1 MGYTQSYTFKKRSK
15 LAISIAAAVGMAAG
29 FGHAALAQDDTTIE
43 EVVVTGSRIVRKDL
57 NSNSPIRTID
67 ASNFEEQNGLNI
79 ESYLNQLPD
88 YNPANSPVT
97 TGKEIN
103 ATPVNTL
110 GIASVSMRGF
120 GPNRNLVLVD
130 GKRMVPTN
138 ALMVTDINAIP
149 SALIQRV
156 ETITGGASA
165 VYGADAVGGVTNFIM
180 RKDFEGLEFDTQ
192 YGTTDA
198 GGGEE
203 ARISGV
209 MGTDVVDGRGNI
221 TVGFEYYD
229 RKEALE
235 VDRDFF
241 TDSWN
246 DPTVGGE
253 LFFQGING
261 FTVAFNRAND
271 ATMDALFSDR
281 PADTGFRNV
290 GSGFV
295 ARYRFNPDDA
305 TLFPIVGD
313 NIGLTHGIVDNN
325 EYARQTVLDGTTIDP
340 NDTADIIKWNTQDAI
355 VSAPQNRYSFFT
367 RSTFEITEGVEFFAN
382 ANFARSETKTRL
394 NYGSTASFGWEANV
408 PFDPA
413 VDSPIDPTLDYL
425 DPAVVKAVQ
434 ANPAAYANPGFIPT
448 GAAGAQ
454 HPVVPELAIA
464 LLSRSD
470 PTGNWVPEIF
480 PKNSLENRASDNE
493 NDVWQIE
500 TGVNVDLPFRD
511 WTGEAYYSH
520 GEVNNNN
527 VSTGFQSLERWRRLV
542 NEPDYGRNATVQAN
556 QSGAS
561 PGFGTNP
568 VHCTSGFYD
577 TIFYGDTRPSED
589 CAKAIGAPLA
599 NRLTSEQD
607 IVEINFQGGLMD
619 LPAGEVR
626 TAAGFQYRKNHV
638 TYQPDLL
645 ASSRAFEDQ
654 VIGVYPVGDMDAST
668 SVNDYYVEALVPV
681 LGDVGFV
688 QQVELELG
696 ARYSDYSDNDSE
708 WTYKILGNV
717 EVNDQLRFRGGY
729 NRATR
734 APNVGEK
741 YLGLQQVYLRGIVN
755 NFGDPCGLRSNAPFG
770 AGGAAPDPILAPGEP
785 ETQLASGQTAAGAQS
800 TYLICQAQMTEI
812 GAAQFYSNNAT
823 GQTGGNANWVYQE
836 GNPDLGPESA
846 DTWSAGFVATSP
858 WDNAWL
864 ENLSLSVDWWQVKI
878 TDAIQQY
885 TPDYANYLCYGVTT
899 VTNMAEA
906 AAQAATTDCMNVA
919 RTSTTGGAQRQL
931 LRYSNQATI
940 KTRGIDVALNW
951 RAQFSD
957 LDIGLPGGLALSSQM
972 TYIDTYQ
979 TKESQED
986 FDPVIEWAG
995 SLGPTLTGTNPGAY
1009 DYRIFTTLTYFN
1021 GDWSVNLRWRHLPSV
1036 ITAGQAKQNAIIAN
1050 NARAAAGEGG
1060 AVPLSYTPIT
1070 DVGIGSYDNFDMS
1083 LNWTV
1088 NDTITI
1094 RGGITNL
1101 FDVSPK
1107 ITGRETG
1114 YPPGT
1119 DLASV
1124 CGGAPGC
1131 VNPSSPQLATTGA
1144 GITNPGYYDVLGRR
1158 FFIGMKARF

>member
-1 MGYTQSYTFKKRSK
+1 MGYSQSYKLKTRSK

-29 FGHAALAQDDTTIE
+29 FGNAALAQDESIE
-43 EVVVTGSRIVRKDL
+43 EVVVTGSRIVRRDFE
-57 NSNSPIRTID
+57 SNSPIRTID
-67 ASNFEEQNGLNI
+67 AAQFEEQSGLNI

-97 TGKEIN
+97 TEKEIN

-120 GPNRNLVLVD
+120 GPNRNLVLID

-192 YGTTDA
+192 YGITDA

-203 ARISGV
+203 ARISGI
-209 MGTDVVDGRGNI
+209 MGTDVFDGRGNI

-235 VDRDFF
+235 IDRSFY
-241 TDSWN
+241 TDSWS
-246 DPTVGGE
+246 DPTVPGE
-253 LFFQGING
+253 LFQQGFNG
-261 FTVAFNRAND
+261 MTVAFNRAND
-271 ATMDALFSDR
+271 VTMDALFSDR
-281 PADTGFRNV
+281 PAGTGFRNV

-295 ARYRFNPDDA
+295 ARYRFNPDG
-305 TLFPIVGD
+305 TLWPVVGD
-313 NIGLTHGIVDNN
+313 NLSLTNGVVDGV
-325 EYARQTVLDGTTIDP
+325 EYAPYTVLDGTTLDP
-340 NDTADIIKWNTQDAI
+340 NDTADVLKWNTQDAI
-355 VSAPQNRYSFFT
+355 VSAPQNRWSFFT

-382 ANFARSETKTRL
+382 TNFARSNSATRL

-413 VDSPIDPTLDYL
+413 VDSPIDPSLDYL

-434 ANPAAYANPGFIPT
+434 ANPSAYANPGFIPS

-454 HPVVPELAIA
+454 HPVVPELAIL
-464 LLSRSD
+464 LLSRSN
-470 PTGNWVPEIF
+470 PAGNWIPEIF
-480 PKNSLENRASDNE
+480 PKNSLENRASDND
-493 NDVWQIE
+493 NIVWQVE

-511 WTGEAYYSH
+511 WTGELYYSH
-520 GEVNNNN
+520 GEVDNSN

-542 NEPDYGRNATVQAN
+542 NEPDYGRNAIVQAN
-556 QSGAS
+556 TSGAS

-568 VHCTSGFYD
+568 VECTSGFYD
-577 TIFYGDTRPSED
+577 TIFFSDTRPSED
-589 CAKAIGAPLA
+589 CAKAIGAPLQ
-599 NRLTSEQD
+599 NRLTSDQD
-607 IVEINFQGGLMD
+607 IVEINFQGGLAD

-626 TAAGFQYRKNHV
+626 TAVGFQYRKNHV
-638 TYQPDLL
+638 TYTPDLL
-645 ASSRAFEDQ
+645 QSSRAFEDQ

-668 SVNDYYVEALVPV
+668 NVKDYYVEALVPV

-688 QQVELELG
+688 QGVELELG
-696 ARYSDYSDNDSE
+696 ARYSDYDANDSE
-708 WTYKILGNV
+708 WTYKVLANV
-717 EVNDQLRFRGGY
+717 EANDWMRLRGGY

-741 YLGLQQVYLRGIVN
+741 YLGFQQVYLRGVQN
-755 NFGDPCGLRSNAPFG
+755 NFGDPCGLRSNAPYG
-770 AGGAAPDPILAPGEP
+770 AGGSLPDPILAPGEP
-785 ETQLASGQTAAGAQS
+785 ETELAAGQTAAGALS
-800 TYLICQAQMTEI
+800 TLLICQAQMGPV
-812 GAAQFYSNNAT
+812 GADQYYQNNA
-823 GQTGGNANWVYQE
+823 GGGAGGNANWVYQE
-836 GNPDLGPESA
+836 GNPDLGPETA
-846 DTWSAGFVATSP
+846 DTWPAGFVASSP

-864 ENLSLSVDWWQVKI
+864 ENLTLSVDWWQVDI
-878 TDAIQQY
+878 SDAIQQY

-899 VTNMAEA
+899 VTNAAEA
-906 AAQAATTDCMNVA
+906 AAQAATTDCQNVA
-919 RTSTTGGAQRQL
+919 RNPATGGATRQL
-931 LRYSNQATI
+931 LRYANQATI
-940 KTRGIDVALNW
+940 NTKGIDVALNW
-951 RAQFSD
+951 RSQFSD
-957 LDIGLPGGLALSSQM
+957 LDIDLPGGLAFSTQM
-972 TYIDTYQ
+972 TYIDSYK

-986 FDPVIEWAG
+986 FDAEIEWAG

-1009 DYRIFTTLTYFN
+1009 DYRLFTSLTYFN
-1021 GDWSVNLRWRHLPSV
+1021 GDWSVGLRWRHLPSV
-1036 ITAGQAKQNAIIAN
+1036 ITANQAKQNALIAN
-1050 NARAAAGEGG
+1050 NARAAAGGG
-1060 AVPLSYTPIT
+1060 GSVVSYTPFT
-1070 DVGIGSYDNFDMS
+1070 DVGIGAYDIFDMS
-1083 LNWTV
+1083 MNWTV
-1088 NDTITI
+1088 NDTVTI

-1114 YPPGT
+1114 YAPGS
-1119 DLASV
+1119 DLTAV

-1131 VNPSSPQLATTGA
+1131 VNPTAPQLASTGA
-1144 GITNPGYYDVLGRR
+1144 GITSPGYYDVLGRR

>member
-1 MGYTQSYTFKKRSK
+1 MGYSQSYKLKTRSK

-29 FGHAALAQDDTTIE
+29 FGNAALAQDESIE
-43 EVVVTGSRIVRKDL
+43 EVVVTGSRIVRRDFE
-57 NSNSPIRTID
+57 SNSPIRTID
-67 ASNFEEQNGLNI
+67 AAQFEEQSGLNI

-97 TGKEIN
+97 TEKEIN

-120 GPNRNLVLVD
+120 GPNRNLVLID

-192 YGTTDA
+192 YGITDA

-203 ARISGV
+203 ARISGI
-209 MGTDVVDGRGNI
+209 MGTDVFDGRGNI

-235 VDRDFF
+235 IDRSFY
-241 TDSWN
+241 TDSWS
-246 DPTVGGE
+246 DPTVPGE
-253 LFFQGING
+253 LFQQGFNG
-261 FTVAFNRAND
+261 MTVAFNRAND
-271 ATMDALFSDR
+271 VTMDALFSDR
-281 PADTGFRNV
+281 PAGTGFRNV

-295 ARYRFNPDDA
+295 ARYRFNPDG
-305 TLFPIVGD
+305 TLWPVVGD
-313 NIGLTHGIVDNN
+313 NLSLTNGVVDGV
-325 EYARQTVLDGTTIDP
+325 EYAPYTVLDGTTLDP
-340 NDTADIIKWNTQDAI
+340 NDTADVLKWNTQDAI
-355 VSAPQNRYSFFT
+355 VSAPQNRWSFFT

-382 ANFARSETKTRL
+382 TNFARSNSATRL

-413 VDSPIDPTLDYL
+413 VDSPIDPSLDYL

-434 ANPAAYANPGFIPT
+434 ANPSAYANPGFIPS

-454 HPVVPELAIA
+454 HPVVPELAIL
-464 LLSRSD
+464 LLSRSN
-470 PTGNWVPEIF
+470 PTGNWIPEIF
-480 PKNSLENRASDNE
+480 PKNSLENRASDND
-493 NDVWQIE
+493 NIVWQVE

-511 WTGEAYYSH
+511 WTGELYYSH
-520 GEVNNNN
+520 GEVDNSN

-542 NEPDYGRNATVQAN
+542 NEPDYGRNAIVQAN
-556 QSGAS
+556 TSGAS

-568 VHCTSGFYD
+568 VECTSGFYD
-577 TIFYGDTRPSED
+577 TIFFSDTRPSED
-589 CAKAIGAPLA
+589 CAKAIGAPLQ
-599 NRLTSEQD
+599 NRLTSDQD
-607 IVEINFQGGLMD
+607 IVEINFQGGLAD

-626 TAAGFQYRKNHV
+626 TAVGFQYRKNHV
-638 TYQPDLL
+638 TYTPDLL
-645 ASSRAFEDQ
+645 QSSRAFEDQ

-668 SVNDYYVEALVPV
+668 NVKDYYVEALVPV

-688 QQVELELG
+688 QGVELELG
-696 ARYSDYSDNDSE
+696 ARYSDYDANDSE
-708 WTYKILGNV
+708 WTYKVLANV
-717 EVNDQLRFRGGY
+717 EANDWMRLRGGY

-741 YLGLQQVYLRGIVN
+741 YLGFQQVYLRGVQN
-755 NFGDPCGLRSNAPFG
+755 NFGDPCGLRSNAPYG
-770 AGGAAPDPILAPGEP
+770 AGGSLPDPILAPGEP
-785 ETQLASGQTAAGAQS
+785 ETELAAGQTAAGALS
-800 TYLICQAQMTEI
+800 TLLICQAQMGPV
-812 GAAQFYSNNAT
+812 GADQYYQNNA
-823 GQTGGNANWVYQE
+823 GGGAGGNANWVYQE
-836 GNPDLGPESA
+836 GNPDLGPETA
-846 DTWSAGFVATSP
+846 DTWSAGFVASSP

-864 ENLSLSVDWWQVKI
+864 ENLTLSVDWWQVDI
-878 TDAIQQY
+878 SDAIQQY

-899 VTNMAEA
+899 VTNAAEA
-906 AAQAATTDCMNVA
+906 AAQAATTDCQNVA
-919 RTSTTGGAQRQL
+919 RNPATGGATRQL
-931 LRYSNQATI
+931 LRYANQATI
-940 KTRGIDVALNW
+940 NTKGIDVALNW
-951 RAQFSD
+951 RSQFSD
-957 LDIGLPGGLALSSQM
+957 LDIDLPGGLAFSTQM
-972 TYIDTYQ
+972 TYIDSYK

-986 FDPVIEWAG
+986 FDAEIEWAG

-1009 DYRIFTTLTYFN
+1009 DYRLFTSLTYFN
-1021 GDWSVNLRWRHLPSV
+1021 GDWSVGLRWRHLPSV
-1036 ITAGQAKQNAIIAN
+1036 ITANQAKQNALIAN
-1050 NARAAAGEGG
+1050 NARAAAGGG
-1060 AVPLSYTPIT
+1060 GSVVSYTPFT
-1070 DVGIGSYDNFDMS
+1070 DVGIGAYDIFDMS
-1083 LNWTV
+1083 MNWTV
-1088 NDTITI
+1088 NDTVTI

-1114 YPPGT
+1114 YAPGS
-1119 DLASV
+1119 DLTAV

-1131 VNPSSPQLATTGA
+1131 VNPTAPQLASTGA
-1144 GITNPGYYDVLGRR
+1144 GITSPGYYDVLGRR

>member
-1 MGYTQSYTFKKRSK
+1 MVYSQSYKLKTRSK

-29 FGHAALAQDDTTIE
+29 FGNAALAQDESIE
-43 EVVVTGSRIVRKDL
+43 EVVVTGSRIVRRDFE
-57 NSNSPIRTID
+57 SNSPIRTID
-67 ASNFEEQNGLNI
+67 AAQFEEQSGLNI

-97 TGKEIN
+97 TEKEIN

-120 GPNRNLVLVD
+120 GPNRNLVLID

-192 YGTTDA
+192 YGITDA

-203 ARISGV
+203 ARISGI
-209 MGTDVVDGRGNI
+209 MGTDVFDGRGNI

-235 VDRDFF
+235 IDRSFY
-241 TDSWN
+241 TDSWS
-246 DPTVGGE
+246 DPTVPGE
-253 LFFQGING
+253 LFQQGFNG
-261 FTVAFNRAND
+261 MTVAFNRAND
-271 ATMDALFSDR
+271 VTMDALFSDR
-281 PADTGFRNV
+281 PAGTGFRNV
-290 GSGFV
+290 GSGFI
-295 ARYRFNPDDA
+295 ARYRFNPDG
-305 TLFPIVGD
+305 TLWPVVGD
-313 NIGLTHGIVDNN
+313 NLSLTNGVVDGV
-325 EYARQTVLDGTTIDP
+325 EYAPYTVLDGTTLDP
-340 NDTADIIKWNTQDAI
+340 NDTADVLKWNTQDAI
-355 VSAPQNRYSFFT
+355 VSAPQNRWSFFT

-382 ANFARSETKTRL
+382 TNFARSNSKTRL

-408 PFDPA
+408 PFNPA
-413 VDSPIDPTLDYL
+413 VDSPIDPSLDYL

-434 ANPAAYANPGFIPT
+434 ANPAAFANPGFIPS

-454 HPVVPELAIA
+454 HPVVPELAIL

-470 PTGNWVPEIF
+470 PTGNWIPEIF
-480 PKNSLENRASDNE
+480 PKNSLENRASDND
-493 NDVWQIE
+493 NIVWQVE

-511 WTGEAYYSH
+511 WTGELYYSH
-520 GEVNNNN
+520 GEVDNSN

-542 NEPDYGRNATVQAN
+542 NEPDYGRNAIVQAN
-556 QSGAS
+556 TSGAS

-568 VHCTSGFYD
+568 VECTSGFYD
-577 TIFYGDTRPSED
+577 TIFFSDTRPSED
-589 CAKAIGAPLA
+589 CAKAIGAPLQ
-599 NRLTSEQD
+599 NRLTSDQD
-607 IVEINFQGGLMD
+607 IVEINFQGGLAD

-626 TAAGFQYRKNHV
+626 TAVGFQYRKNHV
-638 TYQPDLL
+638 TYTPDLL
-645 ASSRAFEDQ
+645 QSSRAFEDQ

-668 SVNDYYVEALVPV
+668 NVKDYYVEALVPV

-688 QQVELELG
+688 QGVELELG
-696 ARYSDYSDNDSE
+696 ARYSDYDANDSE
-708 WTYKILGNV
+708 WTYKVLANV
-717 EVNDQLRFRGGY
+717 EANDWMRLRGGY

-741 YLGLQQVYLRGIVN
+741 YLGFQQVYLRGVQN
-755 NFGDPCGLRSNAPFG
+755 NFGDPCGLRSNAPYG
-770 AGGAAPDPILAPGEP
+770 AGGSLPDPILAPGEP
-785 ETQLASGQTAAGAQS
+785 ETELAAGQTAAGALS
-800 TYLICQAQMTEI
+800 TLLICQAQMGPV
-812 GAAQFYSNNAT
+812 GADQYYQNNA
-823 GQTGGNANWVYQE
+823 GGGAGGNANWVYQE
-836 GNPDLGPESA
+836 GNPDLGPETA
-846 DTWSAGFVATSP
+846 DTWSAGFVASSP

-864 ENLSLSVDWWQVKI
+864 ENLTLSVDWWQVDI
-878 TDAIQQY
+878 SDAIQQY

-899 VTNMAEA
+899 VTNAAEA
-906 AAQAATTDCMNVA
+906 AAQAATTDCQNVA
-919 RTSTTGGAQRQL
+919 RNPATGGATRQL
-931 LRYSNQATI
+931 LRYANQATI
-940 KTRGIDVALNW
+940 NTKGIDVALNW
-951 RAQFSD
+951 RSQFSD
-957 LDIGLPGGLALSSQM
+957 LDIDLPGGLAFSTQM
-972 TYIDTYQ
+972 TYIDSYK

-986 FDPVIEWAG
+986 FDAEIEWAG

-1009 DYRIFTTLTYFN
+1009 DYRLFTSLTYFN
-1021 GDWSVNLRWRHLPSV
+1021 GDWSVGLRWRHLPSV
-1036 ITAGQAKQNAIIAN
+1036 ITANQAKQNALIAN
-1050 NARAAAGEGG
+1050 NARAAAGGG
-1060 AVPLSYTPIT
+1060 GSVVSYTPFT
-1070 DVGIGSYDNFDMS
+1070 DVGIGAYDIFDMS
-1083 LNWTV
+1083 MNWTV
-1088 NDTITI
+1088 NDTVTI

-1114 YPPGT
+1114 YAPGS
-1119 DLASV
+1119 DLTAV

-1131 VNPSSPQLATTGA
+1131 VNPTAPQLASTGA
-1144 GITNPGYYDVLGRR
+1144 GITSPGYYDVLGRR

>member
-1 MGYTQSYTFKKRSK
+1 MGYSQSYKLKTRSK

-29 FGHAALAQDDTTIE
+29 FGNAALAQDESIE
-43 EVVVTGSRIVRKDL
+43 EVVVTGSRIVRRDFE
-57 NSNSPIRTID
+57 SNSPIRTID
-67 ASNFEEQNGLNI
+67 AAQFEEQSGLNI

-97 TGKEIN
+97 TEKEIN

-120 GPNRNLVLVD
+120 GPNRNLVLID

-192 YGTTDA
+192 YGITDA

-203 ARISGV
+203 ARISGI
-209 MGTDVVDGRGNI
+209 MGTDVFDGRGNI

-235 VDRDFF
+235 IDRSFY
-241 TDSWN
+241 TDSWS
-246 DPTVGGE
+246 DPTVPGE
-253 LFFQGING
+253 LFQQGFNG
-261 FTVAFNRAND
+261 MTVAFNRAND
-271 ATMDALFSDR
+271 VTMDALFSDR
-281 PADTGFRNV
+281 PAGTGFRNV
-290 GSGFV
+290 GSGFI
-295 ARYRFNPDDA
+295 ARYRFNPDG
-305 TLFPIVGD
+305 TLWPVVGD
-313 NIGLTHGIVDNN
+313 NLSLTNGVVDGV
-325 EYARQTVLDGTTIDP
+325 EYAPYTVLDGTTLDP
-340 NDTADIIKWNTQDAI
+340 NDTADVLKWNTQDAI
-355 VSAPQNRYSFFT
+355 VSAPQNRWSFFT

-382 ANFARSETKTRL
+382 TNFARSNSKTRL

-408 PFDPA
+408 PFNPA
-413 VDSPIDPTLDYL
+413 VDSPIDPSLDYL

-434 ANPAAYANPGFIPT
+434 ANPAAFANPGFIPS

-454 HPVVPELAIA
+454 HPVVPELAIL

-470 PTGNWVPEIF
+470 PTGNWIPEIF
-480 PKNSLENRASDNE
+480 PKNSLENRASDND
-493 NDVWQIE
+493 NIVWQVE

-511 WTGEAYYSH
+511 WTGELYYSH
-520 GEVNNNN
+520 GEVDNSN

-542 NEPDYGRNATVQAN
+542 NEPDYGRNAIVQAN
-556 QSGAS
+556 TSGAS

-568 VHCTSGFYD
+568 VECTSGFYD
-577 TIFYGDTRPSED
+577 TIFFSDTRPSED
-589 CAKAIGAPLA
+589 CAKAIGAPLQ
-599 NRLTSEQD
+599 NRLTSDQD
-607 IVEINFQGGLMD
+607 IVEINFQGGLAD

-626 TAAGFQYRKNHV
+626 TAVGFQYRKNHV
-638 TYQPDLL
+638 TYTPDLL
-645 ASSRAFEDQ
+645 QSSRAFEDQ

-668 SVNDYYVEALVPV
+668 NVKDYYVEALVPV

-688 QQVELELG
+688 QGVELELG
-696 ARYSDYSDNDSE
+696 ARYSDYDANDSE
-708 WTYKILGNV
+708 WTYKVLANV
-717 EVNDQLRFRGGY
+717 EANDWMRLRGGY

-741 YLGLQQVYLRGIVN
+741 YLGFQQVYLRGVQN
-755 NFGDPCGLRSNAPFG
+755 NFGDPCGLRSNAPYG
-770 AGGAAPDPILAPGEP
+770 AGGSLPDPILAPGEP
-785 ETQLASGQTAAGAQS
+785 ETELAAGQTAAGALS
-800 TYLICQAQMTEI
+800 TLLICQAQMGPV
-812 GAAQFYSNNAT
+812 GADQYYQNNA
-823 GQTGGNANWVYQE
+823 GGGAGGNANWVYQE
-836 GNPDLGPESA
+836 GNPDLGPETA
-846 DTWSAGFVATSP
+846 DTWSAGFVASSP

-864 ENLSLSVDWWQVKI
+864 ENLTLSVDWWQVDI
-878 TDAIQQY
+878 SDAIQQY

-899 VTNMAEA
+899 VTNAAEA
-906 AAQAATTDCMNVA
+906 AAQAATTDCQNVA
-919 RTSTTGGAQRQL
+919 RNPATGGATRQL
-931 LRYSNQATI
+931 LRYANQATI
-940 KTRGIDVALNW
+940 NTKGIDVALNW
-951 RAQFSD
+951 RSQFSD
-957 LDIGLPGGLALSSQM
+957 LDIDLPGGLAFSTQM
-972 TYIDTYQ
+972 TYIDSYK

-986 FDPVIEWAG
+986 FDAEIEWAG

-1009 DYRIFTTLTYFN
+1009 DYRLFTSLTYFN
-1021 GDWSVNLRWRHLPSV
+1021 GDWSVGLRWRHLPSV
-1036 ITAGQAKQNAIIAN
+1036 ITANQAKQNALIAN
-1050 NARAAAGEGG
+1050 NARAAAGGG
-1060 AVPLSYTPIT
+1060 GSVVSYTPFT
-1070 DVGIGSYDNFDMS
+1070 DVGIGAYDIFDMS
-1083 LNWTV
+1083 MNWTV
-1088 NDTITI
+1088 NDTVTI

-1114 YPPGT
+1114 YAPGS
-1119 DLASV
+1119 DLTAV

-1131 VNPSSPQLATTGA
+1131 VNPTAPQLASTGA
-1144 GITNPGYYDVLGRR
+1144 GITSPGYYDVLGRR

>member
-1 MGYTQSYTFKKRSK
+1 MGYSQSYKLKTRSK

-29 FGHAALAQDDTTIE
+29 FGNAALAQDESIE
-43 EVVVTGSRIVRKDL
+43 EVVVTGSRIVRRDFE
-57 NSNSPIRTID
+57 SNSPIRTID
-67 ASNFEEQNGLNI
+67 AAQFEEQSGLNI

-97 TGKEIN
+97 TEKEIN

-120 GPNRNLVLVD
+120 GPNRNLVLID

-192 YGTTDA
+192 YGITDA

-203 ARISGV
+203 ARISGI
-209 MGTDVVDGRGNI
+209 MGTDVFDGRGNI

-235 VDRDFF
+235 IDRSFY
-241 TDSWN
+241 TDSWS
-246 DPTVGGE
+246 DPTVPGE
-253 LFFQGING
+253 LFQQGFNG
-261 FTVAFNRAND
+261 MTVAFNRAND
-271 ATMDALFSDR
+271 VTMDALFSDR
-281 PADTGFRNV
+281 PAGTGFRNV

-295 ARYRFNPDDA
+295 ARYRFNPDG
-305 TLFPIVGD
+305 TLWPVVGD
-313 NIGLTHGIVDNN
+313 NLSLTNGVVDGV
-325 EYARQTVLDGTTIDP
+325 EYAPYTVLDGTTLDP
-340 NDTADIIKWNTQDAI
+340 NDTADVLKWNTQDAI
-355 VSAPQNRYSFFT
+355 VSAPQNRWSFFT

-382 ANFARSETKTRL
+382 TNFARSNSATRL

-413 VDSPIDPTLDYL
+413 VDSPIDPSLDYL

-434 ANPAAYANPGFIPT
+434 ANPSAYANPGFIPS

-454 HPVVPELAIA
+454 HPVVPELAIL
-464 LLSRSD
+464 LLSRSN
-470 PTGNWVPEIF
+470 PTGNWIPEIF
-480 PKNSLENRASDNE
+480 PKNSLENRASDND
-493 NDVWQIE
+493 NIVWQVE

-511 WTGEAYYSH
+511 WTGELYYSH
-520 GEVNNNN
+520 GEVDNSN

-542 NEPDYGRNATVQAN
+542 NEPDYGRNAIVQAN
-556 QSGAS
+556 TSGAS

-568 VHCTSGFYD
+568 VECTSGFYD
-577 TIFYGDTRPSED
+577 TIFFTDTRPSED
-589 CAKAIGAPLA
+589 CAKAIGAPLQ
-599 NRLTSEQD
+599 NRLTSDQD
-607 IVEINFQGGLMD
+607 IVEINFQGGLAD

-626 TAAGFQYRKNHV
+626 TAVGFQYRKNHV
-638 TYQPDLL
+638 TYTPDLL
-645 ASSRAFEDQ
+645 QSSRAFEDQ

-668 SVNDYYVEALVPV
+668 NVKDYYVEALVPV

-688 QQVELELG
+688 QGVELELG
-696 ARYSDYSDNDSE
+696 ARYSDYDANDSE
-708 WTYKILGNV
+708 WTYKVLANV
-717 EVNDQLRFRGGY
+717 EANDWMRLRGGY

-741 YLGLQQVYLRGIVN
+741 YLGFQQVYLRGVQN
-755 NFGDPCGLRSNAPFG
+755 NFGDPCGLRSNAPYG
-770 AGGAAPDPILAPGEP
+770 AGGSLPDPILAPGEP
-785 ETQLASGQTAAGAQS
+785 ETELAAGQTAAGALS
-800 TYLICQAQMTEI
+800 TLLICQAQMGPV
-812 GAAQFYSNNAT
+812 GADQYYQNNA
-823 GQTGGNANWVYQE
+823 GGGAGGNANWVYQE
-836 GNPDLGPESA
+836 GNPDLGPETA
-846 DTWSAGFVATSP
+846 DTWSAGFVASSP

-864 ENLSLSVDWWQVKI
+864 ENLTLSVDWWQVDI
-878 TDAIQQY
+878 SDAIQQY

-899 VTNMAEA
+899 VTNAAEA
-906 AAQAATTDCMNVA
+906 AAQAATTDCQNVA
-919 RTSTTGGAQRQL
+919 RNPATGGATRQL
-931 LRYSNQATI
+931 LRYANQATI
-940 KTRGIDVALNW
+940 NTKGIDVALNW
-951 RAQFSD
+951 RSQFSD
-957 LDIGLPGGLALSSQM
+957 LDIDLPGGLAFSTQM
-972 TYIDTYQ
+972 TYIDSYK

-986 FDPVIEWAG
+986 FDAEIEWAG

-1009 DYRIFTTLTYFN
+1009 DYRLFTSLTYFN
-1021 GDWSVNLRWRHLPSV
+1021 GDWSVGLRWRHLPSV
-1036 ITAGQAKQNAIIAN
+1036 ITANQAKQNALIAN
-1050 NARAAAGEGG
+1050 NARAAAGGG
-1060 AVPLSYTPIT
+1060 GSVVSYTPFT
-1070 DVGIGSYDNFDMS
+1070 DVGIGAYDIFDMS
-1083 LNWTV
+1083 MNWTV
-1088 NDTITI
+1088 NDTVTI

-1114 YPPGT
+1114 YAPGS
-1119 DLASV
+1119 DLTAV

-1131 VNPSSPQLATTGA
+1131 VNPTAPQLASTGA
-1144 GITNPGYYDVLGRR
+1144 GITSPGYYDVLGRR